1 MTADVG
7 SSVAAATAAA
17 TVSPLLASWAV
28 SLSDG
33 VVDRWWRPRPLTL
46 RQWLPVSAAA
56 VVLAVLAST
65 GHPPLAWWVLSV
77 GGAVLSVV
85 DIRTHRLPA
94 RFTRPLTGVI
104 AVALCGAALITPDP
118 TALIRAAAA
127 AVVVAGGYLAIRF
140 CSPSALGQGD
150 VRTAAIAGGVVGY
163 TGWVPVGQAQLLTVL
178 LAGVTALI
186 LRCRP
191 TVMTS
196 RTGQVPLG
204 PAIVVGAVLTVW
216 L

>member
-1 MTADVG
+1 MTTGAGVVIAAA
-7 SSVAAATAAA
+7 VAAV
-17 TVSPLLASWAV
+17 VSPVLASWAV

-33 VVDRWWRPRPLTL
+33 VVDRWWWPRPVTL
-46 RQWLPVSAAA
+46 RQWLPVIAVA
-56 VVLAVLAST
+56 VVLAVLASA
-65 GHPPLAWWVLSV
+65 GRPPTAWWVLAI
-77 GGAVLSVV
+77 GGSVLSVV
-85 DIRTHRLPA
+85 DFRTHRLPA
-94 RFTRPLTGVI
+94 RFTYPLATV
-104 AVALCGAALITPDP
+104 VATALGGAALTTSDP
-118 TALIRAAAA
+118 TALVRAGAA
-127 AVVVAGGYLAIRF
+127 AVVIGGGYLAVRF

-150 VRTAAIAGGVVGY
+150 VRVAALAGGVVGY